1 MTFLQNGRTNKKNR
15 QSNVWHVGQYV
26 RLSKEDGD
34 KPESDSIQNQQRIIS
49 KHIEYMEQQ
58 GEQIASV
65 KVYSDDGY
73 AGGSLNRPA
82 FQQMMRAVEAG
93 EINCVI
99 FKDLSRLGRNYP
111 ELGKLMEDYFPQ
123 KGVRVISVLN
133 NLDSLKSPETYCSA
147 IVSFSNI
154 VNDDYI
160 RQLSIKIK
168 STLDMKRNS
177 GEFIGNYAP
186 YGYVKSLDDKN
197 LWLIDEEAAEVVKK
211 IFRLTVEGM
220 GPYQIAKRLMEE
232 KVEKPSYYQAT
243 RQRGNYQTM
252 CDFETPY
259 NWTGGSVVR
268 ILERPEY
275 MGDTVN
281 FRSHKESY
289 KDKKA
294 VKNNSDEILVFQDT
308 HEPIIDRRTWYM
320 VQELRKT
327 VRRVDTN
334 GEGSLLTGKLYCA
347 DCGGKMHYRR
357 STTRAARDWRG
368 IPNGGT
374 ERTSAGFN
382 CGTYN
387 SSRKQYKQVCFSHS
401 IKEDTVKQLI
411 LETIR
416 YALKSVRMD
425 EAAFIKNMRSASE
438 VRDKGE
444 VKKLKAD
451 FSKKKKRFADLDLLI
466 KKVYEDNAMGKLPD
480 RRYEMLS
487 SDYEKEQQELEIS
500 MQEIREKLAQFEDDT
515 DRTEEFLSL
524 VRKYTD
530 IQELTP
536 AIVNE
541 FVDKVMV
548 HKIEEIDGER
558 VQEIEIFLNYIGKV
572 ELPVQELSEEE
583 MAAEEKKRKRRAY
596 SRAYL
601 KEYRKKHRPE
611 IRRVIEGAREADK
624 QKQIAEAEASAD
636 GLLHTDGTEQVAA
649 MVAGENK
656 IIVESSLPT
665 KEEVKAK
672 YGR

>member
-1 MTFLQNGRTNKKNR
+1 M
-15 QSNVWHVGQYV
+15 
-26 RLSKEDGD
+26 
-34 KPESDSIQNQQRIIS
+34 
-49 KHIEYMEQQ
+49 
-58 GEQIASV
+58 
-65 KVYSDDGY
+65 
-73 AGGSLNRPA
+73 
-82 FQQMMRAVEAG
+82 
-93 EINCVI
+93 
-99 FKDLSRLGRNYP
+99 LSRIENGDIGTVIVKDMSRVGR
-111 ELGKLMEDYFPQ
+111 DYLQVGFYTEVFFRE
-123 KGVRVISVLN
+123 KGVRFIAVSNGVDSNNNTSSEFAPFLNIMNEWYLRDCSRKITAVLRAKGK
-133 NLDSLKSPETYCSA
+133 DGKPIT
-147 IVSFSNI
+147 SNP
-154 VNDDYI
+154 
-160 RQLSIKIK
+160 
-168 STLDMKRNS
+168 
-177 GEFIGNYAP
+177 P
-186 YGYVKSLDDKN
+186 YGFVKDTEDKN
-197 LWLIDEEAAEVVKK
+197 HWLVDEEAAEVVRK

-438 VRDKGE
+438 VRDKSE

>member
-1 MTFLQNGRTNKKNR
+1 MNGKSDGLIPAVPYPFCALVQNTEVFFR
-15 QSNVWHVGQYV
+15 
-26 RLSKEDGD
+26 E
-34 KPESDSIQNQQRIIS
+34 
-49 KHIEYMEQQ
+49 
-58 GEQIASV
+58 
-65 KVYSDDGY
+65 
-73 AGGSLNRPA
+73 
-82 FQQMMRAVEAG
+82 
-93 EINCVI
+93 
-99 FKDLSRLGRNYP
+99 
-111 ELGKLMEDYFPQ
+111 
-123 KGVRVISVLN
+123 KGVRFIAVSNGVDSSNNTSSEFAPFLNIMNEWYLRDCSRKITAVLRA
-133 NLDSLKSPETYCSA
+133 KGKEGEPIT
-147 IVSFSNI
+147 SNP
-154 VNDDYI
+154 
-160 RQLSIKIK
+160 
-168 STLDMKRNS
+168 
-177 GEFIGNYAP
+177 P
-186 YGYVKSLDDKN
+186 YGFVKDTEDKN
-197 LWLIDEEAAEVVKK
+197 HWLVDEEAAEVVRK

-308 HEPIIDRRTWYM
+308 HEPIVDRRTWYM

-327 VRRVDTN
+327 VRRVDT
-334 GEGSLLTGKLYCA
+334 GGKGSLLTGKLYCA

-382 CGTYN
+382 CSTYN

-438 VRDKGE
+438 VRDKSE

-451 FSKKKKRFADLDLLI
+451 FSKKEKRFADLDLLI

-624 QKQIAEAEASAD
+624 QKQMAEAEASAD

>member
-1 MTFLQNGRTNKKNR
+1 MNNRTAGDNR
-15 QSNVWHVGQYV
+15 ITALYE
-26 RLSKEDGD
+26 RLSRDDDLAGDSNSIVNQKKMLEDYAKNNGYT
-34 KPESDSIQNQQRIIS
+34 NTV
-49 KHIEYMEQQ
+49 HFT
-58 GEQIASV
+58 
-65 KVYSDDGY
+65 DDGFS
-73 AGGSLNRPA
+73 GGSFERPGWK
-82 FQQMMRAVEAG
+82 QM
-93 EINCVI
+93 
-99 FKDLSRLGRNYP
+99 LSRIENGDIGTVIVKDMSRVGR
-111 ELGKLMEDYFPQ
+111 DYLQVGFYTEVFFRE
-123 KGVRVISVLN
+123 KGVRFIAVSNGVDSDNNTSSEFAPFLNIMNEWYLRDCSRKITAVLRA
-133 NLDSLKSPETYCSA
+133 KGKEGKPIT
-147 IVSFSNI
+147 SNP
-154 VNDDYI
+154 
-160 RQLSIKIK
+160 
-168 STLDMKRNS
+168 
-177 GEFIGNYAP
+177 P
-186 YGYVKSLDDKN
+186 YGYVKSPDDKN
-197 LWLIDEEAAEVVKK
+197 LWLVDEEAAEVVKK

-220 GPYQIAKRLMEE
+220 GPYQIAKRLMAE

-243 RQRGNYQTM
+243 RQRGNFKTM

-294 VKNNSDEILVFQDT
+294 VKNSSEDILIFQDT
-308 HEPIIDRRTWYM
+308 HEPIIDRRTWYL

-327 VRRVDTN
+327 VRRVDTG

-357 STTRAARDWRG
+357 STTRAGRDWRG
-368 IPNGGT
+368 IPNG
-374 ERTSAGFN
+374 EVQHTSAGFN
-382 CGTYN
+382 CSTYN
-387 SSRKQYKQVCFSHS
+387 SSRKKYKQVCCSHS

-411 LETIR
+411 LESIQ

-425 EAAFIKNMRSASE
+425 EAAFIKSMRSASE

-444 VKKLKAD
+444 VKKLKTDLA
-451 FSKKKKRFADLDLLI
+451 KKEKRFADLDLLI

-487 SDYEKEQQELEIS
+487 SDYEKEQQEIEIS
-500 MQEIREKLAQFEDDT
+500 IREIQEKLMQFEEDT

-524 VRKYTD
+524 VHKYTD

-541 FVDKVMV
+541 FVDKVLV
-548 HKIEEIDGER
+548 HKIEETDGDR

-572 ELPVQELSEEE
+572 ELPTQEISEEE
-583 MAAEEKKRKRRAY
+583 MEEEEKKRKRRQYRRKYMKAY
-596 SRAYL
+596 R
-601 KEYRKKHRPE
+601 EKHRPE
-611 IRRVIEGAREADK
+611 IRRVIEIANAEDK
-624 QKQIAEAEASAD
+624 QRQLAEAGQSAD
-636 GLLHTDGTEQVAA
+636 ELLHTDGMEQVAA

-656 IIVESSLPT
+656 VIVESSLPT

>member
-1 MTFLQNGRTNKKNR
+1 MNNRTAGDNR
-15 QSNVWHVGQYV
+15 ITALYE
-26 RLSKEDGD
+26 RLSRDDDLAGDSNSIVNQKKMLEDYAKNNGYT
-34 KPESDSIQNQQRIIS
+34 NTV
-49 KHIEYMEQQ
+49 HFT
-58 GEQIASV
+58 
-65 KVYSDDGY
+65 DDGFS
-73 AGGSLNRPA
+73 GGSFERPGWK
-82 FQQMMRAVEAG
+82 QM
-93 EINCVI
+93 
-99 FKDLSRLGRNYP
+99 LSRIENGDIGTVIVKDMSRVGR
-111 ELGKLMEDYFPQ
+111 DYLQVGFYTEVFFRE
-123 KGVRVISVLN
+123 KGVRFIAVSNGVDSNNNTSSEFAPFLNIMNEWYLRDCSRKITAVLRAKGK
-133 NLDSLKSPETYCSA
+133 DGKPIT
-147 IVSFSNI
+147 SNP
-154 VNDDYI
+154 
-160 RQLSIKIK
+160 
-168 STLDMKRNS
+168 
-177 GEFIGNYAP
+177 P
-186 YGYVKSLDDKN
+186 YGFVKDTEDKN
-197 LWLIDEEAAEVVKK
+197 HWLVDEEAAEVVRK

-382 CGTYN
+382 CSTYN

-611 IRRVIEGAREADK
+611 IRCVIEGAREADK
-624 QKQIAEAEASAD
+624 QKQMAEAEASVD